1 MIRVR
6 TSYRAVAVIALA
18 VVVGVAPVPASWIE
32 QIYSREVYLVGQQV
46 LTSLSGFFSVA
57 VLDVMAVL
65 GLVGF
70 IYWWV
75 RALRVNVQESR
86 MRIIAKMCLNT
97 VATVA
102 VLYLIF
108 MVLWGFNYRRQP
120 LVAKLDYDATR
131 ISSTGLLDFSKNT
144 VERLNRLHGRAS
156 STEWPT
162 FAELPDRFGQAFS
175 VVQRRL
181 GGSRTAV
188 AGRPKNTL
196 LSPYFKRAGI
206 DGMVSPFSLEVL
218 VNHTVLPYE
227 RPFLVAH
234 EWAHLAG
241 YANEAEASFVGV
253 LTCLA
258 GDAQSQYSAWLFLMP
273 QLVRHLSQEDRVDV
287 YARLHDGPRQHL
299 REISDR
305 LNESV
310 PFVRRNASRAYDR
323 FLRANRVTSGIAS
336 YGLVVNLLMGTSG
349 TDVWKGLIRQDDMIS
364 RALGENDV

>member
-1 MIRVR
+1 MMRVR

-32 QIYSREVYLVGQQV
+32 QIYSREIYLVGQQV
-46 LTSLSGFFSVA
+46 LTSLSSFFSVA
-57 VLDVMAVL
+57 ALDVMAVL

-273 QLVRHLSQEDRVDV
+273 QLVRHLSQEDRADV